1 MSLTA
6 GTFWSVAILV
16 LWAAGMTAFAMWL
29 GVRDERRQ
37 EKTAHEAFRKAFTIH
52 QH

>member
-6 GTFWSVAILV
+6 GSIWSVAILV

-37 EKTAHEAFRKAFTIH
+37 EKTTHDAE
-52 QH
+52 